1 MARLTNGVTSAQC
14 VKNEECTHT
23 HCGEGQRQQE
33 GGEEEGTTLTAE
45 GRTDDD
51 EVVLVKT
58 MKSATTTTITN
69 ISGSREKGEIKKNDD
84 EKWLRGEYPIFTRVI
99 NYLNEVCQ
107 DAVQNVSIAAAV
119 SKFAIPSWV
128 VDLRHAATHGQ
139 MPPLDLMRQANLF
152 IRRWLWRQYWAL
164 PFNEAI
170 KENLSSETVEKQQ
183 EAFKAM
189 TGHQLITVMNRFREW
204 RRKFRNLD
212 EFHPNVEGRPM
223 KSVCMGIERLL
234 EQCPDEFLLFFA
246 KSCLAPSSVAS
257 SSTSNGGSS
266 SSSPKKSNV
275 QQQQHQIPAE
285 EEADVENGCGDD
297 ANAVVANDFND
308 DEMPSSL
315 FCIDEE
321 DETLVAT
328 TTTATTSGINNNLSS
343 MMSDGEIAEDGNG
356 DDDDDNDDD
365 NEVVVVVAGD
375 DEGGGGGLPLFK
387 CDGSTH
393 LKFFSREKF
402 IDEIT
407 VMEQNYY
414 RPILVLINNKG
425 CLQRLLVDL
434 TRLVSQG
441 EDGLEFG
448 ELRRLAG
455 WANLLLHAYLETPDS
470 VSTQNWR
477 LILKHTVLS
486 PQFFKDDLIDK
497 LLGVLG
503 DAISDRRREQLV
515 HLLKIRRRQSAAVP
529 SPPQQNGNNGTA
541 GGVQT
546 RQQKTMMPSSSS
558 STPLSMVGNNTNS
571 SGSNKNDETNILDMS
586 MQSVKSL
593 SDLQE
598 RIRMEDLADST
609 FVRDPLTLEDA
620 WSIAQPDELGP
631 LGLTADQRPETLC
644 LTLGEWGEEMRRGY

>member
-1 MARLTNGVTSAQC
+1 M
-14 VKNEECTHT
+14 KTHPLRVFALKKYMPFT
-23 HCGEGQRQQE
+23 EIEWKYVQPRFMS
-33 GGEEEGTTLTAE
+33 
-45 GRTDDD
+45 DN
-51 EVVLVKT
+51 
-58 MKSATTTTITN
+58 MKSLQRIVDLMAMWIARMGHDTPMLISISEMVLHAHLNDKKSDIGMASMGRGDLRLIYSSTI
-69 ISGSREKGEIKKNDD
+69 I
-84 EKWLRGEYPIFTRVI
+84 RVI

-223 KSVCMGIERLL
+223 KSVCTGIERLL
-234 EQCPDEFLLFFA
+234 EQCPEEFLLFFA

-275 QQQQHQIPAE
+275 QRQQQQIPEE
-285 EEADVENGCGDD
+285 EEAEGENCCVDD
-297 ANAVVANDFND
+297 AIANDFN

-328 TTTATTSGINNNLSS
+328 TTTATTSGINNNLNLS
-343 MMSDGEIAEDGNG
+343 MMSDGEIVEDEG
-356 DDDDDNDDD
+356 DDDNDDD
-365 NEVVVVVAGD
+365 EVVVVVDGD
-375 DEGGGGGLPLFK
+375 GAGGGLPLFK

-425 CLQRLLVDL
+425 CLQRLLVEL

-529 SPPQQNGNNGTA
+529 SPPQQNGNNNNGTA

-558 STPLSMVGNNTNS
+558 TPLSMVGNNNTNS
-571 SGSNKNDETNILDMS
+571 SGSNKNDDTNILDMS

>member
-1 MARLTNGVTSAQC
+1 MAKAAAAAGR
-14 VKNEECTHT
+14 
-23 HCGEGQRQQE
+23 R
-33 GGEEEGTTLTAE
+33 GGGGHDFDG
-45 GRTDDD
+45 GRTDGRT
-51 EVVLVKT
+51 T
-58 MKSATTTTITN
+58 MK
-69 ISGSREKGEIKKNDD
+69 
-84 EKWLRGEYPIFTRVI
+84 VI

-139 MPPLDLMRQANLF
+139 MPPLNLMRQANLF

-189 TGHQLITVMNRFREW
+189 TGHQLITAMNRFREW

-223 KSVCMGIERLL
+223 KSVCMSIERLL
-234 EQCPDEFLLFFA
+234 EQCSEEFLLFFA
-246 KSCLAPSSVAS
+246 KSCLAPSSVSVS
-257 SSTSNGGSS
+257 SSNGGSS

-275 QQQQHQIPAE
+275 QQQHQQILEE
-285 EEADVENGCGDD
+285 EEAAGENGCVDD
-297 ANAVVANDFND
+297 NANAFVNE

-328 TTTATTSGINNNLSS
+328 TTTTATTTTSGINNNLSS
-343 MMSDGEIAEDGNG
+343 MMSDGEIVEEG
-356 DDDDDNDDD
+356 DDDDNDDD
-365 NEVVVVVAGD
+365 ANDDEVVVVVDGD
-375 DEGGGGGLPLFK
+375 GGGEGGIPLFK

-414 RPILVLINNKG
+414 RPILILINNKG
-425 CLQRLLVDL
+425 CLQRLLVEL

-477 LILKHTVLS
+477 LVLKHTVLS

-515 HLLKIRRRQSAAVP
+515 HLLKIRRRQSAVVASAP
-529 SPPQQNGNNGTA
+529 SQQNGNKNNGTG

-546 RQQKTMMPSSSS
+546 RQQKAMMPSSS

-571 SGSNKNDETNILDMS
+571 SGSNTNDETNILDMS